1 VILFGSEDKNLTP
14 IKEFGMS
21 RVLQTS
27 DTFQEDTW
35 RSSWDIAYPSST
47 PVPPRRSGFSRFIAS
62 LYALIT
68 PRASYCP
75 RLTAQQ
81 KDRLQ
86 ALESPLDHLARQDPF
101 LFIKSM
107 SG

>member
-1 VILFGSEDKNLTP
+1 
-14 IKEFGMS
+14 MS

-27 DTFQEDTW
+27 ETLQERAW

-47 PVPPRRSGFSRFIAS
+47 PLPPRRSGLSRLFSS
-62 LYALIT
+62 LCALIM
-68 PRASYCP
+68 PRALYCP

-81 KDRLQ
+81 MDRLQ
-86 ALESPLDHLARQDPF
+86 ASESPLDRMARQDPF